1 VHVPMAAA
9 DDQMTSLLD
18 ELDRLEDAAEDMKE
32 LGLRTIDEVEHR
44 IAEIHSLLDRL
55 TAE

>member
-1 VHVPMAAA
+1 VHVPMAAV

-32 LGLRTIDEVEHR
+32 FGLRTINEVEHR